1 MKMPKARK
9 LKSGNWFIQL
19 RLGRESIPITAKTE
33 KEYTRQAQFVKAEY
47 KAGKRQ
53 APPEPEV
60 EAPKAPTVE
69 EAIDAYIKKRDA
81 VLSPVTIRGYRNIQ
95 KSRFR
100 SVMDLEITSIS
111 GQEVA
116 NDM

>member
-1 MKMPKARK
+1 MKVPKARK
-9 LKSGNWFIQL
+9 LKSGNWFVQL
-19 RLGRESIPITAKTE
+19 RLGGESIPVTARTE
-33 KEYTRQAQFVKAEY
+33 KECIRQAQYLKAEY

-53 APPEPEV
+53 APPEPEA
-60 EAPKAPTVE
+60 EAPKAPTVK

-100 SVMDLEITSIS
+100 SAMDREITSIS
-111 GQEVA
+111 G
-116 NDM
+116 